1 VLTPHVIE
9 VKDQTAKANLFQ
21 TEAGWVIPV
30 IHGEEPIAQIH
41 LKNIDLNDM
50 ISCYVIYP
58 GGRSTP
64 AFADRD
70 GNQGWKICIP
80 LERRC
85 AMVVIG
91 TRKS

>member
-1 VLTPHVIE
+1 MLTPHVIR
-9 VKDQTAKANLFQ
+9 VKDQTAKANLFK
-21 TEAGWVIPV
+21 TDAGYVIPV
-30 IHGEEPIAQIH
+30 IHGAEPFAQIH
-41 LKNIDLNDM
+41 LQNIDLGNM

-70 GNQGWKICIP
+70 GSQGWKIRIP
-80 LERRC
+80 LKRRC

-91 TRKS
+91 TRKI